1 MSMIG
6 DFGVCPKSK
15 YDEVRNL
22 IQKGKFVEIE
32 NLIKEIYSEVE
43 SSVTKLENGK
53 CSGEVFI
60 ALFHYLKTA
69 YEVNVR
75 CGLDCFEEK
84 WTDLTG
90 DFDIIVFYEKEQ
102 ILSLEDTID
111 FNELAQFINDF
122 YQIDYGNAGQ
132 IACSVLFNNLKGV
145 GADNILIWHL
155 F

>member
-15 YDEVRNL
+15 YDELRNL
-22 IQKGKFVEIE
+22 IQKDNFEEIE
-32 NLIKEIYSEVE
+32 NQIKEMYSEVE
-43 SSVTKLENGK
+43 SSATKLENGK

-60 ALFHYLKTA
+60 ALFHYLETA

-75 CGLDCFEEK
+75 YDLDCFEEE
-84 WTDLTG
+84 WRRATG
-90 DFDIIVFYEKEQ
+90 DFDIIVFNEKEH
-102 ILSLEDTID
+102 ILSLEDVID

-132 IACSVLFNNLKGV
+132 IACSVLFNNLKNV